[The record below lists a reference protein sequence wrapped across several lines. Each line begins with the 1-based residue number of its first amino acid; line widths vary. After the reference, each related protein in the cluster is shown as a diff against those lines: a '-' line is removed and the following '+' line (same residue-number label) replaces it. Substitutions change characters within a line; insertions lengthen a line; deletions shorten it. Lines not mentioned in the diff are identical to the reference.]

1 MLVPS
6 LPLLPLLLLL
16 LGRSVL
22 ATVCSSLEFQEGAP
36 DVHPK
41 ARGGFSPP
49 GCVLWGRSTGICS
62 WEDGKDRRSCSQP
75 LCLFLSPLASQRPCP
90 LGKDEPGESWGCSQP

>member
-22 ATVCSSLEFQEGAP
+22 AIVCSSLEFQEGAP

-62 WEDGKDRRSCSQP
+62 WEDGKDPQILFTALVLLP
-75 LCLFLSPLASQRPCP
+75 LSTGFPKALAT
-90 LGKDEPGESWGCSQP
+90 GEG